1 MWQEGSSWR
10 KKVASW
16 KRSGIVRC
24 NEFSISGGKYFTES
38 LAPLTLFFGVFLF
51 WGEGCLKCIVHV
63 SWFFQSCNIHA
74 FSNGW
79 FNHQLEIFGD
89 FSENFTNGYPKV
101 AIFERRYLYH

>member
-16 KRSGIVRC
+16 KRNAIVRC

-38 LAPLTLFFGVFLF
+38 LAPLTLLFGAFLF

-63 SWFFQSCNIHA
+63 SCFF
-74 FSNGW
+74 
-79 FNHQLEIFGD
+79 
-89 FSENFTNGYPKV
+89 NFVTYMRFQTGGSTAN
-101 AIFERRYLYH
+101 